1 MAVENEQTSVEFGTP
16 NFRKI
21 DVPLQPQIKRQKTI
35 MKIHVLHTGEVRV
48 SPYLPFGGDNCNL
61 LKASGM
67 TTPKEDWIWLPVSVY
82 LIEHPK
88 GLILVDTGWH
98 RDMSPEGV
106 YDKAA
111 QIKSLGSRV
120 LYNVNQGQIPLGE
133 AVDEQLATMG
143 IKPADLDYVLLTHLD
158 CDHANGLLAVKD
170 ARHIIVAQEEL
181 DCARKNGFIRY
192 KKKWW
197 KDCDLET
204 IAWNGEEG
212 PAGKSFDLFGD
223 GSIKMINIPGH
234 CDGLCAVKIT
244 REDGKYVLLFSDG
257 GYATKSWKEMIT
269 SGVSLDKEMQRKSL
283 QWIREQSM
291 DPNCVESLATHD
303 TEIKP
308 HVIEL

>member
-1 MAVENEQTSVEFGTP
+1 M
-16 NFRKI
+16 
-21 DVPLQPQIKRQKTI
+21 

-67 TTPKEDWIWLPVSVY
+67 TTPKKDWIWLPVSVY

-133 AVDEQLATMG
+133 AVDEQLETMG

-158 CDHANGLLAVKD
+158 CDHANGLRAVKD
-170 ARHIIVAQEEL
+170 AKHIIVAQEEL

-197 KDCDLET
+197 EGVDLQT
-204 IAWNGEEG
+204 IEWNGTDG

-291 DPNCVESLATHD
+291 DGNCIESLATHD
-303 TEIKP
+303 TDIKP

>member
-1 MAVENEQTSVEFGTP
+1 M
-16 NFRKI
+16 
-21 DVPLQPQIKRQKTI
+21 
-35 MKIHVLHTGEVRV
+35 MKVHVLHTGEVRV

-158 CDHANGLLAVKD
+158 CDHANGLRAVKD
-170 ARHIIVAQEEL
+170 AKHIIVAQEEL

-197 KDCDLET
+197 EGVDLQT
-204 IAWNGEEG
+204 IEWNGTEG
-212 PAGKSFDLFGD
+212 PAQKSFDLFGD

-244 REDGKYVLLFSDG
+244 REDGRYVLLFSDG

-283 QWIREQSM
+283 QWIREQSI
-291 DPNCVESLATHD
+291 DANCIESLATHD
-303 TEIKP
+303 TDIKP

>member
-1 MAVENEQTSVEFGTP
+1 M
-16 NFRKI
+16 
-21 DVPLQPQIKRQKTI
+21 
-35 MKIHVLHTGEVRV
+35 MKVHVLHTGEVRV

-133 AVDEQLATMG
+133 AVDEQLEAMG

-158 CDHANGLLAVKD
+158 CDHANGLRAVKD
-170 ARHIIVAQEEL
+170 AKHIIVAQEEL
-181 DCARKNGFIRY
+181 DCAHKNGFIRY

-197 KDCDLET
+197 EGVDLQT
-204 IAWNGEEG
+204 IEWNGTEG
-212 PAGKSFDLFGD
+212 PAQKSFDLFGD

-244 REDGKYVLLFSDG
+244 REDGRYVLLFSDG

-291 DPNCVESLATHD
+291 DANCIESLATHD
-303 TEIKP
+303 TDIKP

>member
-1 MAVENEQTSVEFGTP
+1 
-16 NFRKI
+16 
-21 DVPLQPQIKRQKTI
+21 

-133 AVDEQLATMG
+133 AVDEQLEAMG

-158 CDHANGLLAVKD
+158 CDHANGLRAVKD
-170 ARHIIVAQEEL
+170 AKHIIVAQEEL

-197 KDCDLET
+197 EGVDLQT
-204 IAWNGEEG
+204 IEWNGTEG
-212 PAGKSFDLFGD
+212 PAQKSFDLFGD
-223 GSIKMINIPGH
+223 GSVKMINIPGH
-234 CDGLCAVKIT
+234 CEGLCAVKIT
-244 REDGKYVLLFSDG
+244 REDGRYVLLFSDG

-291 DPNCVESLATHD
+291 DANCIESLASHD
-303 TEIKP
+303 TDIKP
-308 HVIEL
+308 HVIDL

>member
-1 MAVENEQTSVEFGTP
+1 
-16 NFRKI
+16 
-21 DVPLQPQIKRQKTI
+21 
-35 MKIHVLHTGEVRV
+35 MKVHVLHTGEVRV

-158 CDHANGLLAVKD
+158 CDHANGLRAVKN
-170 ARHIIVAQEEL
+170 AKHIIVAQEEL

-197 KDCDLET
+197 EGVDLQT
-204 IAWNGEEG
+204 IEWNGTEG
-212 PAGKSFDLFGD
+212 PAQKSFDLFGD

-283 QWIREQSM
+283 MWIREQSM
-291 DPNCVESLATHD
+291 HPNCIESLATHD
-303 TEIKP
+303 TDIKP

>member
-1 MAVENEQTSVEFGTP
+1 
-16 NFRKI
+16 
-21 DVPLQPQIKRQKTI
+21 

-143 IKPADLDYVLLTHLD
+143 IKPADLEYVLLTHLD
-158 CDHANGLLAVKD
+158 CDHANGLRAVRD
-170 ARHIIVAQEEL
+170 AKHIVVAQEEL

-291 DPNCVESLATHD
+291 DANCIKSLATHD

>member
-1 MAVENEQTSVEFGTP
+1 
-16 NFRKI
+16 
-21 DVPLQPQIKRQKTI
+21 

-133 AVDEQLATMG
+133 AVDEQLETMG

-158 CDHANGLLAVKD
+158 CDHANGLRAVKD
-170 ARHIIVAQEEL
+170 AKHIIVAQEEL

-197 KDCDLET
+197 EGVDLQT
-204 IAWNGEEG
+204 IEWNGTEG
-212 PAGKSFDLFGD
+212 PAQKSFDLFGD

-244 REDGKYVLLFSDG
+244 REDGRYVLLFSDG

-291 DPNCVESLATHD
+291 DANCIESLATHD
-303 TEIKP
+303 TDIKP

>member
-1 MAVENEQTSVEFGTP
+1 MVM
-16 NFRKI
+16 
-21 DVPLQPQIKRQKTI
+21 
-35 MKIHVLHTGEVRV
+35 MKVHVLHTGEVRV

-133 AVDEQLATMG
+133 AVDEQLETMG

-158 CDHANGLLAVKD
+158 CDHANGLRAVKE
-170 ARHIIVAQEEL
+170 AKHIIVAQEEL

-197 KDCDLET
+197 EGVDLQT
-204 IAWNGEEG
+204 IEWNGTEG
-212 PAGKSFDLFGD
+212 PAQKSFDLFGD

-244 REDGKYVLLFSDG
+244 REDGRYVLLFSDG

-291 DPNCVESLATHD
+291 DANCIESLATHD
-303 TEIKP
+303 TDIKP

>member
-1 MAVENEQTSVEFGTP
+1 
-16 NFRKI
+16 
-21 DVPLQPQIKRQKTI
+21 

-48 SPYLPFGGDNCNL
+48 SPFLPFGGDNCNL

-106 YDKAA
+106 YDKSA

-133 AVDEQLATMG
+133 AVDEQLEAMG

-158 CDHANGLLAVKD
+158 CDHANGLRAVKD
-170 ARHIIVAQEEL
+170 AKHIIVAQEEL

-197 KDCDLET
+197 EGVDLQT
-204 IAWNGEEG
+204 IEWNGTEG
-212 PAGKSFDLFGD
+212 PAQKSFDLFGD

-291 DPNCVESLATHD
+291 DANCIESLATHD
-303 TEIKP
+303 TDIKP

>member
-1 MAVENEQTSVEFGTP
+1 
-16 NFRKI
+16 
-21 DVPLQPQIKRQKTI
+21 

-67 TTPKEDWIWLPVSVY
+67 TTPKEEWIWLPVSVY

-106 YDKAA
+106 YDKKA

-143 IKPADLDYVLLTHLD
+143 IKPSDLDYVLLTHLD
-158 CDHANGLLAVKD
+158 CDHANGLRAVKD
-170 ARHIIVAQEEL
+170 AKHILVAAEEL
-181 DCARKNGFIRY
+181 ECARKNGFIRY

-197 KDCDLET
+197 EGVDLQA
-204 IAWNGEEG
+204 IVWNGTEG

-223 GSIKMINIPGH
+223 GSVKMINIPGH

-283 QWIREQSM
+283 MWIREQSM
-291 DPNCVESLATHD
+291 DANCIESLATHD
-303 TEIKP
+303 TDIKP
-308 HVIEL
+308 HVIELSVENTSH

>member
-1 MAVENEQTSVEFGTP
+1 M
-16 NFRKI
+16 
-21 DVPLQPQIKRQKTI
+21 
-35 MKIHVLHTGEVRV
+35 MKVHVLHTGEVRV

-158 CDHANGLLAVKD
+158 CDHANGLRAVKD
-170 ARHIIVAQEEL
+170 AKHIIVAQEEL

-197 KDCDLET
+197 EGVDLQT
-204 IAWNGEEG
+204 IEWNGTEG
-212 PAGKSFDLFGD
+212 PAQKSFDLFGD

-244 REDGKYVLLFSDG
+244 REDGRYVLLFSDG

-291 DPNCVESLATHD
+291 DANCIESLATHD
-303 TEIKP
+303 TDIKP

>member
-1 MAVENEQTSVEFGTP
+1 
-16 NFRKI
+16 
-21 DVPLQPQIKRQKTI
+21 

-158 CDHANGLLAVKD
+158 CDHANGLRAVKD
-170 ARHIIVAQEEL
+170 AKHIIVAQEEL

-197 KDCDLET
+197 EGVDLQT
-204 IAWNGEEG
+204 IEWNGTEG
-212 PAGKSFDLFGD
+212 PAQKSFDLFGD

-244 REDGKYVLLFSDG
+244 RDDGKYVLLFSDG

-283 QWIREQSM
+283 QWIRDQSM
-291 DPNCVESLATHD
+291 DANCIESLATHD
-303 TEIKP
+303 TDIKP

>member
-1 MAVENEQTSVEFGTP
+1 
-16 NFRKI
+16 
-21 DVPLQPQIKRQKTI
+21 

-67 TTPKEDWIWLPVSVY
+67 TTPKEEWIWLPVSVY

-106 YDKAA
+106 YDKKA

-143 IKPADLDYVLLTHLD
+143 IKPGDLDYVLLTHLD
-158 CDHANGLLAVKD
+158 CDHANGLRAVKD
-170 ARHIIVAQEEL
+170 AKHILVAAEEL
-181 DCARKNGFIRY
+181 ECARKNGFIRY

-197 KDCDLET
+197 EGVDMQT
-204 IAWNGEEG
+204 IEWNGTEG
-212 PAGKSFDLFGD
+212 PVGKSFDLFGD

-283 QWIREQSM
+283 MWIREQSM
-291 DPNCVESLATHD
+291 DANCIESLATHD
-303 TEIKP
+303 TDIKP

>member
-1 MAVENEQTSVEFGTP
+1 
-16 NFRKI
+16 
-21 DVPLQPQIKRQKTI
+21 

-106 YDKAA
+106 YDKKA
-111 QIKSLGSRV
+111 QVKSLGSRV

-143 IKPADLDYVLLTHLD
+143 IKPSDLDYVLLTHLD
-158 CDHANGLLAVKD
+158 CDHANGLRAVKD
-170 ARHIIVAQEEL
+170 AKHILVAAEEL
-181 DCARKNGFIRY
+181 ECARKNGFIRY

-197 KDCDLET
+197 EGVDMQT
-204 IAWNGEEG
+204 IEWNGTEG

-283 QWIREQSM
+283 MWIREQSM
-291 DPNCVESLATHD
+291 DANCIESLATHD
-303 TEIKP
+303 TDIKP

>member
-1 MAVENEQTSVEFGTP
+1 
-16 NFRKI
+16 
-21 DVPLQPQIKRQKTI
+21 

-111 QIKSLGSRV
+111 QIKSLGSRI

-133 AVDEQLATMG
+133 AVDEQLETMG

-158 CDHANGLLAVKD
+158 CDHANGLRAVKD
-170 ARHIIVAQEEL
+170 AKHIIVAQEEL

-197 KDCDLET
+197 EGVDLQT
-204 IAWNGEEG
+204 IVWNGTEG
-212 PAGKSFDLFGD
+212 PAQKSFDLFGD

-244 REDGKYVLLFSDG
+244 REDGRYVLLFSDG

-291 DPNCVESLATHD
+291 DANCIESLATHD
-303 TEIKP
+303 TDIKP

>member
-1 MAVENEQTSVEFGTP
+1 M
-16 NFRKI
+16 
-21 DVPLQPQIKRQKTI
+21 

-133 AVDEQLATMG
+133 AVDEQLEAMG

-158 CDHANGLLAVKD
+158 CDHANGLRAVKD
-170 ARHIIVAQEEL
+170 AKHIIVAQEEL

-197 KDCDLET
+197 EGVDLQT
-204 IAWNGEEG
+204 IEWNGTEG
-212 PAGKSFDLFGD
+212 PAQKSFDLFGD

-244 REDGKYVLLFSDG
+244 REEGKYVLLFSDG

-291 DPNCVESLATHD
+291 DANCIESLATHD
-303 TEIKP
+303 TDIKP

>member
-1 MAVENEQTSVEFGTP
+1 
-16 NFRKI
+16 
-21 DVPLQPQIKRQKTI
+21 

-67 TTPKEDWIWLPVSVY
+67 TTPKEEWIWLPVSVY

-106 YDKAA
+106 YDKKA

-133 AVDEQLATMG
+133 AVDEQLATMD
-143 IKPADLDYVLLTHLD
+143 IKPSDLDYVLLTHLD
-158 CDHANGLLAVKD
+158 CDHANGLRAVKD
-170 ARHIIVAQEEL
+170 AKHILVAAEEL
-181 DCARKNGFIRY
+181 ECARKNGFIRY

-197 KDCDLET
+197 EGVDMQT
-204 IAWNGEEG
+204 IEWNGTEG

-283 QWIREQSM
+283 MWIREQSM
-291 DPNCVESLATHD
+291 DANCIESLATHD
-303 TEIKP
+303 TDIKP
-308 HVIEL
+308 HVIDL

>member
-1 MAVENEQTSVEFGTP
+1 M
-16 NFRKI
+16 
-21 DVPLQPQIKRQKTI
+21 

-106 YDKAA
+106 YDKSA

-133 AVDEQLATMG
+133 AVDEQLETMG

-158 CDHANGLLAVKD
+158 CDHANGLRAVKD
-170 ARHIIVAQEEL
+170 AKHIIVAQEEL

-197 KDCDLET
+197 EAVDLQT
-204 IAWNGEEG
+204 IEWNGTEG
-212 PAGKSFDLFGD
+212 PAQKSFDLFGD

-291 DPNCVESLATHD
+291 DANCIESLATHD
-303 TEIKP
+303 TDIKP

>member
-1 MAVENEQTSVEFGTP
+1 
-16 NFRKI
+16 
-21 DVPLQPQIKRQKTI
+21 

-111 QIKSLGSRV
+111 QIKSLGSRI

-133 AVDEQLATMG
+133 AVDEQLETMG

-158 CDHANGLLAVKD
+158 CDHANGLRAVKD
-170 ARHIIVAQEEL
+170 AKHIIVAQEEL

-197 KDCDLET
+197 EGVDLQT
-204 IAWNGEEG
+204 IEWNGTEG
-212 PAGKSFDLFGD
+212 PAQKSFDLFGD

-234 CDGLCAVKIT
+234 CDGLCAVRIT

-291 DPNCVESLATHD
+291 DANCIESLATHD
-303 TEIKP
+303 TDIKP

>member
-1 MAVENEQTSVEFGTP
+1 
-16 NFRKI
+16 
-21 DVPLQPQIKRQKTI
+21 

-82 LIEHPK
+82 LIEHPQ

-133 AVDEQLATMG
+133 AVDEQLETMG

-158 CDHANGLLAVKD
+158 CDHANGLRAVKD
-170 ARHIIVAQEEL
+170 AKHIIVAQEEL
-181 DCARKNGFIRY
+181 DCARKNGLIRY

-197 KDCDLET
+197 EGVDLQT
-204 IAWNGEEG
+204 IEWNGTEG

-223 GSIKMINIPGH
+223 GSVKMINIPGH

-244 REDGKYVLLFSDG
+244 REDGKFVLLFSDG

-283 QWIREQSM
+283 QWIRDQSM
-291 DPNCVESLATHD
+291 DANCIESLATHD
-303 TEIKP
+303 TDIKP

>member
-1 MAVENEQTSVEFGTP
+1 MVM
-16 NFRKI
+16 
-21 DVPLQPQIKRQKTI
+21 

-67 TTPKEDWIWLPVSVY
+67 TTPKEEWIWLPVSVY

-111 QIKSLGSRV
+111 QIKSLGSRI

-133 AVDEQLATMG
+133 AVDEQLEVMG

-158 CDHANGLLAVKD
+158 CDHANGLRAVKD
-170 ARHIIVAQEEL
+170 AKHIIVAQEEL

-197 KDCDLET
+197 EGVDLQT
-204 IAWNGEEG
+204 IEWNGTEG
-212 PAGKSFDLFGD
+212 PAQKSFDLFGD

-244 REDGKYVLLFSDG
+244 REDGRYVLLFSDG

-291 DPNCVESLATHD
+291 DANCIESLATHD
-303 TEIKP
+303 TDIRP
-308 HVIEL
+308 HMIEL

>member
-1 MAVENEQTSVEFGTP
+1 
-16 NFRKI
+16 
-21 DVPLQPQIKRQKTI
+21 

-48 SPYLPFGGDNCNL
+48 SPFLPFGGDNCNL

-67 TTPKEDWIWLPVSVY
+67 TTPKEEGIWLPVSVY

-111 QIKSLGSRV
+111 QIKSLGSRI

-133 AVDEQLATMG
+133 AVDEQLEAMG
-143 IKPADLDYVLLTHLD
+143 IKPSDLDYVLLTHLD
-158 CDHANGLLAVKD
+158 CDHANGLRAVKD
-170 ARHIIVAQEEL
+170 AKHIIVAQEEL

-197 KDCDLET
+197 EGVDLQT
-204 IAWNGEEG
+204 IEWNGTEG
-212 PAGKSFDLFGD
+212 PAQKSFDLFGD

-257 GYATKSWKEMIT
+257 GYAMKSWKEMIT

-291 DPNCVESLATHD
+291 DANCIESLATHD
-303 TEIKP
+303 TDIKP

>member
-1 MAVENEQTSVEFGTP
+1 M
-16 NFRKI
+16 
-21 DVPLQPQIKRQKTI
+21 
-35 MKIHVLHTGEVRV
+35 MKVHVLHTGEVRV

-133 AVDEQLATMG
+133 AVDEQLEAMG

-158 CDHANGLLAVKD
+158 CDHANGLRAVKD
-170 ARHIIVAQEEL
+170 AKHIIVAQEEL

-197 KDCDLET
+197 EGVDLQT
-204 IAWNGEEG
+204 IEWNGTEG
-212 PAGKSFDLFGD
+212 PAQKSFDLFGD

-291 DPNCVESLATHD
+291 DANCIKSLATHD
-303 TEIKP
+303 TDIKP

>member
-1 MAVENEQTSVEFGTP
+1 M
-16 NFRKI
+16 
-21 DVPLQPQIKRQKTI
+21 

-82 LIEHPK
+82 IIEHPK

-158 CDHANGLLAVKD
+158 CDHANGLRAVKE
-170 ARHIIVAQEEL
+170 AKHIIVAQEEL

-197 KDCDLET
+197 EGVDLQT
-204 IAWNGEEG
+204 IEWNGTEG
-212 PAGKSFDLFGD
+212 PAQKSFDLFGD

-283 QWIREQSM
+283 LWIREQSM
-291 DPNCVESLATHD
+291 DANCIESLATHD
-303 TEIKP
+303 TDIKP